1 MDLTTDETPDRSAER
16 ERATEVRR
24 LRRLLKDIADLA
36 QHASLT
42 GSLQG
47 GVRTATRRYNTV
59 ITRLESLNVTSPGLF
74 SALGDDTTFD
84 ELGVEASLL
93 AGYLKE
99 DEQPADERGGN
110 KSGNNSAPFINI
122 VGDLGSLHGLEEL
135 KDLGKQIRESLPE
148 WMRNRTA
155 PPGVPEDVPTPPMPP
170 TSPAAAPRRAGDV
183 PQPMP
188 DLSDINR

>member
-1 MDLTTDETPDRSAER
+1 MNPTTVPDRSAEL
-16 ERATEVRR
+16 EKATEVRR

-59 ITRLESLNVTSPGLF
+59 IARLETLNITSPGLF
-74 SALGDDTTFD
+74 TALGDDTTFD

-99 DEQPADERGGN
+99 DEQAADERSGN

-148 WMRNRTA
+148 WMRNRSA
-155 PPGVPEDVPTPPMPP
+155 PPGLPEEAPTPPTPPAPP
-170 TSPAAAPRRAGDV
+170 TPPTGRAGDV

-188 DLSDINR
+188 DLSGINR

>member
-1 MDLTTDETPDRSAER
+1 MNPTTDETPDRAAEL
-16 ERATEVRR
+16 EKATEVRR

-36 QHASLT
+36 NHASLT

-59 ITRLESLNVTSPGLF
+59 IARLETLNVTSPGLF
-74 SALGDDTTFD
+74 TALGDDTTFD

-99 DEQPADERGGN
+99 DEQPPAERGGN
-110 KSGNNSAPFINI
+110 NSSAPFINI

-155 PPGVPEDVPTPPMPP
+155 PPGLPEDVPTPPVPPTPPTPP
-170 TSPAAAPRRAGDV
+170 TSGRAGDV

-188 DLSDINR
+188 DLSGINR